1 MIVWKEEVCDLE
13 RGDGEDLLV
22 DVLRG
27 QRHGLDDALD
37 DPELE
42 GDVLH
47 PVQRWVDS
55 SNL

>member
-1 MIVWKEEVCDLE
+1 MIVWKEEVSDLQ

-37 DPELE
+37 DLELE

-47 PVQRWVDS
+47 PV
-55 SNL
+55 

>member
-1 MIVWKEEVCDLE
+1 MIFGKEELGDLQ

-47 PVQRWVDS
+47 PV
-55 SNL
+55 